1 MWKLKFFYNFYI
13 ILFKIL
19 INYDKRLWM
28 QYRENGSG
36 SSWKL
41 PQRKL
46 DIALRK
52 EKSGAKIMS
61 KATAQ
66 QWEIIQAFTNTD
78 DKKLQEDLV
87 FCSVN
92 LVTWIAL
99 LKMND
104 PIETDED
111 RQALKEAE
119 KTQPDKNSSIN
130 DTI

>member
-1 MWKLKFFYNFYI
+1 MWKLKFFYNFCI
-13 ILFKIL
+13 TLFKIL

>member
-1 MWKLKFFYNFYI
+1 MWKLKFFYNFCI
-13 ILFKIL
+13 TLFNILR
-19 INYDKRLWM
+19 NYDKRLWM

-36 SSWKL
+36 SSWKM
-41 PQRKL
+41 PHRKL
-46 DIALRK
+46 DMAFRK
-52 EKSGAKIMS
+52 EKQGVTTMS

-104 PIETDED
+104 PIETAED

-119 KTQPDKNSSIN
+119 KATASEE
-130 DTI
+130 

>member
-1 MWKLKFFYNFYI
+1 MWKLKFFYNFCVT
-13 ILFKIL
+13 LFSML
-19 INYDKRLWM
+19 RNYDKRLWM

-36 SSWKL
+36 SRWKL
-41 PQRKL
+41 PLRKL
-46 DIALRK
+46 DIAHRK
-52 EKSGAKIMS
+52 EKSGAVIMS

-78 DKKLQEDLV
+78 DKKLQEDLL

-92 LVTWIAL
+92 LVTWITL

-104 PIETDED
+104 PIETAED

-119 KTQPDKNSSIN
+119 KATVSEE
-130 DTI
+130 